1 MVSGRA
7 AAVSAELVEAIARR
21 HGNRR
26 WELFAGQGLANDSFA
41 LGADLVVRVARPG
54 YESDLAVEAS
64 VLPLV
69 HAAGLPVP
77 GVVEYEPGLGSGRPY
92 LVQQRMPGVVLGG
105 AHLTGPARRRAW
117 TELGAVLARLHRAVL
132 RPPADVRFDVQ
143 SDPLVVVGDLLG
155 RDWMGDPD
163 AAWLAAWFDHL
174 RRWVPTQPPPVLVH
188 GDAAPQNVLVDP
200 VTGALTA
207 LLDWGDAAVADPTV
221 DLAKIPPVDL
231 PAAVD
236 GYAAEAGGTDRQD
249 WAARALWH
257 QLAWAITRLGTPPRP
272 EDGAWSAPPAAR
284 LLQLTR
290 FVMHLPS
297 PLWSELLPPQSP
309 E

>member
-1 MVSGRA
+1 MSGRA
-7 AAVSAELVEAIARR
+7 TAVSGEGVEAIARR

-26 WELFAGQGLANDSFA
+26 WELFAGQGLACDSFA

-77 GVVEYEPGLGSGRPY
+77 AVVEYDPGLGSGRPY
-92 LVQQRMPGVVLGG
+92 LVQQRLPGVVLGG

-117 TELGAVLARLHRAVL
+117 TELGAVLARLHREVG
-132 RPPADVRFDVQ
+132 RPPGDVRVDVHA
-143 SDPLVVVGDLLG
+143 DPLAVVGDLLG
-155 RDWMGDPD
+155 QGWIGEPD
-163 AAWLAAWFDHL
+163 AAWLTGWFDHL
-174 RRWVPTQPPPVLVH
+174 RRWVPPQPAAVLVH

-207 LLDWGDAAVADPTV
+207 LLDWGDAAVADPAV
-221 DLAKIPPVDL
+221 DLAKIPPADL

-236 GYAAEAGGTDRQD
+236 GYAAEAGDTDGQH

-257 QLAWAITRLGTPPRP
+257 QLAWAIGRLGTPTRP

-290 FVMHLPS
+290 FLVHPPS
-297 PLWSELLPPQSP
+297 PLWSELLPPLP
-309 E
+309 LE